1 MAALRKAVGII
12 SVLGLTALLPGCA
25 VIGPLLSVGG
35 MVGLA
40 PLQYASTA
48 YTVGEFT
55 YEYAANDK
63 DPGEVI
69 QAKIDG
75 VLSGEAFTLPDAVTG
90 YDAPD
95 AGNAVVVA
103 DADGVADE
111 PAALSVQGRE
121 KRIEQLL
128 GRRSTQFER
137 LELRRMAFLK
147 ARSDGQLSLRQTAM
161 VSSPDLFQGAVGETR
176 LR

>member
-1 MAALRKAVGII
+1 MF
-12 SVLGLTALLPGCA
+12 SVLGLLALLPGCA
-25 VIGPLLSVGG
+25 VVGPLLSVGG
-35 MVGLA
+35 FVGMA

-63 DPGEVI
+63 DPTEVI

-75 VLSGEAFTLPDAVTG
+75 VLSGDAFHLPDAVRG

-95 AGNAVVVA
+95 GQEVMTAQAEPGVVA
-103 DADGVADE
+103 ADG
-111 PAALSVQGRE
+111 PALTAQARE
-121 KRIEQLL
+121 RRIEQLL
-128 GRRSTQFER
+128 GKRSIQFER
-137 LELRRMAFLK
+137 LELRRMAFLQ
-147 ARSDGQLSLRQTAM
+147 ARTDGQLSLRQTAM
-161 VSSPDLFQGAVGETR
+161 ASTPDLFQGAVGETR

>member
-1 MAALRKAVGII
+1 MF
-12 SVLGLTALLPGCA
+12 SVLGLLALLPGCA
-25 VIGPLLSVGG
+25 VVGPLLSVGG
-35 MVGLA
+35 FVGMA
-40 PLQYASTA
+40 PLQYASTV

-63 DPGEVI
+63 DPTEVI

-75 VLSGEAFTLPDAVTG
+75 VLSGDAFQLPDAVRG

-95 AGNAVVVA
+95 GQEEVMMAQAEPDVVVA
-103 DADGVADE
+103 DGPVLTAQA
-111 PAALSVQGRE
+111 RE

-128 GRRSTQFER
+128 GKRSTQFER
-137 LELRRMAFLK
+137 LELRRMAFLQ
-147 ARSDGQLSLRQTAM
+147 ARTDGQLSLRQTAM
-161 VSSPDLFQGAVGETR
+161 ASTPDLFQGAVGETR